1 MVPLFSFIFRF
12 RLDVVVK
19 KPQFFAVG
27 AWRSLV
33 AHLTGGQGVVGSNPI
48 APTIDFNNL
57 ARIGVFPFFEKGRTF
72 VTELGQ
78 LVLYLQVF
86 TNIMCRVTDRALPVL
101 RDWLKTP
108 SQIT

>member
-1 MVPLFSFIFRF
+1 LR
-12 RLDVVVK
+12 
-19 KPQFFAVG
+19 
-27 AWRSLV
+27 
-33 AHLTGGQGVVGSNPI
+33 
-48 APTIDFNNL
+48 
-57 ARIGVFPFFEKGRTF
+57 
-72 VTELGQ
+72 Q